1 MPKRKTIEYDIDM
14 FKDGNPFKIVSLN
27 KAIRNKLNIIGIDN
41 PNYVIYQSKNV
52 RFTDNSKIEVE
63 VKEGDYDFSEYIKSK
78 ENIIEEKI
86 NKVNSLI
93 SSVKLAEKYV
103 DMAKENNISV
113 MINIIENDSINCS
126 YPGTFSNNE
135 FLLNESKISEK
146 VLIMTENTL
155 LKIKKAKEKVLE
167 ELVLLI
173 KNLDKITNEKKVWIE
188 VKSWSILNSGNI
200 CCKSDDWYNSKYGE
214 NYIFDREELLI

>member
-14 FKDGNPFKIVSLN
+14 FKDGNPFKIVSLK

-93 SSVKLAEKYV
+93 LSVKLAEKYV
-103 DMAKENNISV
+103 DKAKENNISV
-113 MINIIENDSINCS
+113 MIDMIKNDAINCT

-135 FLLNESKISEK
+135 ILLEESKISER
-146 VLIMTENTL
+146 VLVRVENTL
-155 LKIKKAKEKVLE
+155 LKIKKAKEKVVE
-167 ELVLLI
+167 ELVLLV
-173 KNLDKITNEKKVWIE
+173 KNLDKITNEKKAWIE
-188 VKSWSILNSGNI
+188 VKSWRILNNGNI
-200 CCKSDDWYNSKYGE
+200 CFKSDDRYNCKYGE
-214 NYIFDREELLI
+214 DYIFDRE

>member
-1 MPKRKTIEYDIDM
+1 MPKRKTIEYEIDM
-14 FKDGNPFKIVSLN
+14 SKDGNPFKIVSLN

-63 VKEGDYDFSEYIKSK
+63 VEEGDYDFSEYIKSK

-103 DMAKENNISV
+103 DIAKENNISV
-113 MINIIENDSINCS
+113 MIDMIENDSIICT

-135 FLLNESKISEK
+135 FLLNESKISERF
-146 VLIMTENTL
+146 LNRAENTL
-155 LKIKKAKEKVLE
+155 LKVKKAK
-167 ELVLLI
+167 
-173 KNLDKITNEKKVWIE
+173 
-188 VKSWSILNSGNI
+188 
-200 CCKSDDWYNSKYGE
+200 
-214 NYIFDREELLI
+214 